1 MIYKFFLQNS
11 RFRTYDE
18 LLKRKEEFNED
29 YIYVH
34 WAGNQKKADTKVI
47 EHRKLLNNAEIES
60 QIRNRLKAK
69 EPFYRVKSD
78 LQNQG
83 VSDSKIDETFI
94 QIVKVNL
101 F

>member
-1 MIYKFFLQNS
+1 MKNS

-18 LLKRKEEFNED
+18 LLEKREEFNED

-47 EHRKLLNNAEIES
+47 EHKKVLSNSEIEN
-60 QIRNRLKAK
+60 QIRTRLKAK
-69 EPFYRVKSD
+69 EPFFRIKSD
-78 LQNQG
+78 LQSQG
-83 VSDSKIDETFI
+83 VNDSKIDETFI
-94 QIVKVNL
+94 LIVRVKK